1 MELKRK
7 ITTKFKKD
15 FKKFLKSEDI
25 ITEFE
30 KTVKILAQME
40 KLPIKYKDHAL
51 KWEYMWARECHIK
64 PDLLLIYKIDNWEL
78 ELLLLRM
85 WSHSDLF

>member
-1 MELKRK
+1 M
-7 ITTKFKKD
+7 
-15 FKKFLKSEDI
+15 KSDDI

-30 KTVKILAQME
+30 KIVKMLARME

-51 KWEYMWARECHIK
+51 KWKYIWTRECHIK
-64 PDLLLIYKIDNWEL
+64 PNLLLIYKIDNWEL

-85 WSHSDLF
+85 WSHNELFD